1 MTLRSLFALPL
12 LALAL
17 ALAAP
22 LPGLAA
28 DGEWTPLF
36 NGKDLSGWKGLVA
49 NPVKRAQMTPEQ
61 LAAEQVKAEENVKK
75 HWRVENGEIVT
86 TGHGNNLCTVEPYG
100 DFEFEVEW
108 KIQPNGDSGI
118 YLRGTPQ
125 VQIWDPTNEKEI
137 KNGGDKGSGA
147 LWNNKKEGR
156 FPLVKADKPA
166 GEWNH
171 FWIRMVGD
179 KVTIKLNGQLT
190 VDNATMENYWN
201 PSAPIFPREQ
211 LELQAHGN
219 EVRFRNIKVKKLN

>member
-1 MTLRSLFALPL
+1 MTLLRPL
-12 LALAL
+12 VALAL
-17 ALAAP
+17 LASTLAAS
-22 LPGLAA
+22 AA
-28 DGEWTPLF
+28 EKEWTPLF
-36 NGKDLSGWKGLVA
+36 NGKDLTGWKGLVA
-49 NPVKRAQMTPEQ
+49 NPIKRAQMTPEQ
-61 LAAEQVKAEENVKK
+61 LAAEQVKAEENVAK
-75 HWRVENGEIVT
+75 HWKVENGEIVT

-125 VQIWDPTNEKEI
+125 VQIWDPTNAKEF

-147 LWNNKKEGR
+147 LWNNTKEGR

-190 VDNATMENYWN
+190 VDNATMENYWDRKQ
-201 PSAPIFPREQ
+201 PIFAKEQ

-219 EVRFRNIKVKKLN
+219 EVRFRNIKVKRLD

>member
-1 MTLRSLFALPL
+1 MTLRPL
-12 LALAL
+12 VALAL
-17 ALAAP
+17 LAST
-22 LPGLAA
+22 LAVPA
-28 DGEWTPLF
+28 AEKEWTPLF
-36 NGKDLSGWKGLVA
+36 NGKDLTGWKGLVA
-49 NPVKRAQMTPEQ
+49 NPLKRAQMTPEQ
-61 LAAEQVKAEENVKK
+61 LAAEQVKAEENVAK
-75 HWRVENGEIVT
+75 HWKVENGEIVT

-125 VQIWDPTNEKEI
+125 VQIWDPTNAKEF

-147 LWNNKKEGR
+147 LWNNTKEGR

-190 VDNATMENYWN
+190 VDNATMENYWDRKQ
-201 PSAPIFPREQ
+201 PIFAKEQ

-219 EVRFRNIKVKKLN
+219 EVRFRNIKVKRLD

>member
-1 MTLRSLFALPL
+1 MTLLRPL
-12 LALAL
+12 AALAL
-17 ALAAP
+17 LASTFAVP
-22 LPGLAA
+22 AA
-28 DGEWTPLF
+28 EKEWTPLF
-36 NGKDLSGWKGLVA
+36 NGKDLAGWKGLVA
-49 NPVKRAQMTPEQ
+49 NPLKRAQMTPEQ
-61 LAAEQVKAEENVKK
+61 LAAEQVKAEENVAK
-75 HWRVENGEIVT
+75 HWKVENGEIVT

-125 VQIWDPTNEKEI
+125 VQIWDPTNAKEF

-147 LWNNKKEGR
+147 LWNNTKEGR

-190 VDNATMENYWN
+190 VDNATMENYWDRKQ
-201 PSAPIFPREQ
+201 PIFAKEQ

-219 EVRFRNIKVKKLN
+219 EVRFRNIKVKRLD

>member
-1 MTLRSLFALPL
+1 MNLRPL
-12 LALAL
+12 VALAL
-17 ALAAP
+17 LAST
-22 LPGLAA
+22 LASPA
-28 DGEWTPLF
+28 SEKEWTPLF
-36 NGKDLSGWKGLVA
+36 NGKDLTGWKGLVA

-75 HWRVENGEIVT
+75 HWKVENGEIVT
-86 TGHGNNLCTVEPYG
+86 TGHGNNLCTVDPYG

-118 YLRGTPQ
+118 YLRGAPQ
-125 VQIWDPTNEKEI
+125 VQIWDPTNAKEF

-147 LWNNKKEGR
+147 LWNNTKEGR

-179 KVTIKLNGQLT
+179 KVTIKLNGQTT
-190 VDNATMENYWN
+190 VDNATMENYWDRKQ
-201 PSAPIFPREQ
+201 PIFAKEQ

-219 EVRFRNIKVKKLN
+219 EVRFRNIKVKRLD

>member
-1 MTLRSLFALPL
+1 MNLRPL
-12 LALAL
+12 VALAL
-17 ALAAP
+17 LASTLAAS
-22 LPGLAA
+22 ASEK
-28 DGEWTPLF
+28 EWTPLF
-36 NGKDLSGWKGLVA
+36 NGKDLTGWKGLVA

-75 HWRVENGEIVT
+75 HWKVENGEIVT
-86 TGHGNNLCTVEPYG
+86 TGHGNNLCTAEQYG

-125 VQIWDPTNEKEI
+125 VQIWDPTNAKEF

-147 LWNNKKEGR
+147 LWNNTKEGR

-179 KVTIKLNGQLT
+179 KVTIKLNGQTT
-190 VDNATMENYWN
+190 VDNATMENYWDRKQ
-201 PSAPIFPREQ
+201 PIFAKEQ
-211 LELQAHGN
+211 LELQAHGH
-219 EVRFRNIKVKKLN
+219 EVRFRNIKVKRLD